1 MDKIDIDKL
10 KNASTNLSNLKSKV
24 DELDAN
30 KLLPVPVDLS
40 KLSEVVK
47 SDVVKKNIYIYN
59 AKIKTIEYK
68 VRDITS

>member
-47 SDVVKKNIYIYN
+47 SDVVKKYIYI
-59 AKIKTIEYK
+59 
-68 VRDITS
+68 